1 MCPVRSVTYVPG
13 LHHPR
18 AIRPRRRYVLAGGS
32 ANHKFSP
39 LSGLPTS
46 RSLCEI
52 SNAMA
57 PQVETAGAAFTSRR
71 RQLER
76 AGEAENRYGSF
87 CELGC
92 GVACAGTNRQQT
104 VGANEK

>member
-1 MCPVRSVTYVPG
+1 
-13 LHHPR
+13 
-18 AIRPRRRYVLAGGS
+18 
-32 ANHKFSP
+32 
-39 LSGLPTS
+39 
-46 RSLCEI
+46 
-52 SNAMA
+52 MA